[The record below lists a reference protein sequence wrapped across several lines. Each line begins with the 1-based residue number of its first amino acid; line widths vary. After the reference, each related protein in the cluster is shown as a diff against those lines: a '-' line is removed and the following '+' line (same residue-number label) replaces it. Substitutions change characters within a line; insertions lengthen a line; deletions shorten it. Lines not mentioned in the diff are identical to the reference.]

1 MKALYSKNVTELKHN
16 LGLLEKQDDVKS
28 ILMLLTNEVEFTPE
42 VLNPILG
49 AISKPVIGGV
59 FYKLIFDCR
68 LMDSGILL
76 LPLPFYLKTEVFL
89 LDEPQPE
96 VFAKLE
102 SGYAGKMNE
111 QGSVFVFIDAFAEY
125 KASFVE
131 ELFNFFGFKF
141 SFVGAG
147 CGSEKYSSF
156 PCVIHNSG
164 MHENAAVI
172 GYTNHDIR
180 LGVGHGWS
188 SVSVP
193 LKVTESVDNK
203 IISLNWEPAFEV
215 YKRIVEE
222 HSARVFDDTNFLD
235 IAKSYP
241 IGLMKVDDEMVV
253 RDPFLVD
260 NGSVICLDNVETGE
274 YVSILHGTAAT
285 LIDGARQAS
294 LDCCE
299 NQGMQRSASSTLFCV
314 DCISRVKFLGEAFD
328 SEVAAISGDLPVN
341 GVLSF
346 GEIANV
352 SHSFLEIYNKT
363 IIVAKWEQIR

>member
-1 MKALYSKNVTELKHN
+1 MKAIYSKDITELKQN
-16 LGLLEKQDDVKS
+16 LSLLEKQDDVKS
-28 ILMLLTNEVEFTPE
+28 ILMMLTNEVDFTPE

-49 AISKPVIGGV
+49 AISIPVIGGV
-59 FYKLIFDCR
+59 FYKLIFDSD
-68 LMDSGILL
+68 LIDSGILV
-76 LPLPFYLKTEVFL
+76 LPLPFYLKTEVFK
-89 LDEPQPE
+89 LDEAQHK

-102 SGYAGKMNE
+102 NVYSGQMNE

-125 KASFVE
+125 KSLYIE

-147 CGSEKYSSF
+147 CGSEKYTSF

-164 MHENAAVI
+164 LHENAAVI
-172 GYTNHDIR
+172 GYTNHDIT
-180 LGVGHGWS
+180 LGVGHGWA

-222 HSARVFDDTNFLD
+222 HAGKSFDDSNFLD

-241 IGLMKVDDEMVV
+241 IGLMKVDGEMVV
-253 RDPFLVD
+253 RDPFQVD
-260 NGSVICLDNVETGE
+260 KGSVICLDNVETGE

-294 LDCCE
+294 LDCRE
-299 NQGMQRSASSTLFCV
+299 NQETRQSESSTLFCV
-314 DCISRVKFLGEAFD
+314 DCISRVKFLGEAFN
-328 SEVAAISGDLPVN
+328 SEVAAVSGDLLVN

-363 IIVAKWEQIR
+363 IIVAKWEQIH